1 MAMLM
6 DRPLQIEVLINSPGP
21 HDQVRVRQ
29 PFQALQAL
37 GIDCRLHER
46 PFRFSSCIRPHSL
59 VIWQRPLPASWEKQ
73 IEHLQWLRER
83 GCLLLTEW
91 DDHPTLFPSKIQ
103 AHLKSCCMAPLVACH
118 AIHGS
123 SAALASTLNAWNPLV
138 ICLENG
144 VAPVPSLK
152 IQKHLSGRT
161 RIFIGNQNREREH
174 EQLLTPLQDWLQDD
188 PETIAVVI
196 GDSALASQID
206 QADQLEFHPLLS
218 YQDYR
223 KVLRSCH
230 LALLPL
236 QKGEPERCKTV
247 IKWGEA
253 AAESVA
259 VIAGP
264 ELYPSVERNSRG
276 EVTCCIAKDINDVIT
291 KAKQL
296 SSNRQQRVM
305 QVASAHEWIEQ
316 EWSLNR
322 LVPQRLSLYQ
332 SLWQRRQKLDAAL
345 VKRLVLHAPLL
356 SQAPFLK

>member
-1 MAMLM
+1 MLM

-21 HDQVRVRQ
+21 HDHVRVRQ
-29 PFQALQAL
+29 PFLALQAL

-59 VIWQRPLPASWEKQ
+59 VIWQRPLPASWEGQ

-91 DDHPTLFPSKIQ
+91 DDHPALFPSKVQ

-123 SAALASTLNAWNPLV
+123 SAALASALNALNPLV
-138 ICLENG
+138 ISLENG

-152 IQKHLSGRT
+152 VKKHLSGPI
-161 RIFIGNQNREREH
+161 RIFIGNQNRESEH
-174 EQLLTPLQDWLQDD
+174 RQLLTPLKKWLQDD
-188 PETIAVVI
+188 PKTIAVII
-196 GDSALASQID
+196 GDPTLASQID
-206 QADQLEFHPLLS
+206 QADQLEHHPLLS

-247 IKWGEA
+247 IKWAEA

-264 ELYPSVERNSRG
+264 ELYPSVKTNSLG
-276 EVTCCIAKDINDVIT
+276 EFTCCVAKDINDVIT
-291 KAKQL
+291 KARQL
-296 SSNRQQRVM
+296 SSNRQKRVK
-305 QVASAHEWIEQ
+305 QVTSAHKWIEQ
-316 EWSLNR
+316 EWR
-322 LVPQRLSLYQ
+322 LDRQLPQRLSLYE
-332 SLWQRRQKLDAAL
+332 SLWKRREKLDELL
-345 VKRLVLHAPLL
+345 VKRLVLQAPLL
-356 SQAPFLK
+356 SQAPFVA